1 MTPELWQKV
10 DHLLELSLDLD
21 PRKRAEFLDKA
32 CAGDDLLR
40 REVETL
46 LSAHDSANGF
56 IEELPSEEV
65 IELFTGL
72 PESLSEGEWVG
83 HYKILSR
90 IGAGGMGEIY
100 LAEDT
105 RLGRRVALKLL
116 PGHLTQDRVRLRRFE
131 QEARAVAALSHPNVC
146 MIHEMVETEEGH
158 PCIVMEYVE
167 GETLRER
174 LTGPRMKRS
183 DALDISIQVASALEG
198 AHAAGIIHRDI
209 KPENIMIRPDGYVKV
224 LDFGLAKLAED
235 QAAAADSKAQTI
247 SRVSTDAGLVIG
259 TVSYMSPE
267 QARGLA
273 VDKRTD
279 VWSLGVVLYE
289 MIAGNR
295 PFLGETN
302 SDIIAAL
309 LTTEPPSL
317 SLHVSEAPP
326 EIEQTIAKCLM
337 KDREA
342 RYQSA
347 AQLIDDLRS
356 VKQDLKPEAGG
367 AAVKSAGLGATYPT
381 RRTLIFS
388 ALALLAVAA
397 IIYAWLMRA
406 RPVTVRPEIKTLAVL
421 PFKSLNEEAGDNYL
435 GLGIA
440 DAIITRTSRMGSLIV
455 RPTSAVRGYHDQ
467 ETDPLEAARRL
478 QVDAVL
484 DGSVQRVGDHLRVS
498 LNLLRTRDGVSL
510 WAGTFDR
517 EMKSAFA
524 LQDDISLDVVKALKL
539 TLTASE
545 ERQFANHPTENAE
558 AYDYYLRGRYY
569 LGRDSAGDSKTALTM
584 FERATAL
591 DSSFALAHAGLADAS
606 TRIFFG
612 VDADKMYEEKAF
624 VALEKALALDPN
636 LADAYVIRANLT
648 WNIANGFPHEK
659 AFREHQRALAINPN
673 LANARS
679 SMAAH
684 IIHIGLL
691 DKAMDE
697 LQTALRLDPDNR
709 FATVRIARIY
719 WYQQNYEL
727 ALALY
732 EKSALGGFLAEKA
745 LTLWHLG
752 RKDEAFVEVEKGL
765 KQPSL
770 RGGSRADLQA
780 VFAILLA
787 DSGRRQEA
795 REYIRLSIEQ
805 GEGLSHFHHAAFS
818 IACAYALMGEKE
830 LALQWLKE
838 TAEQGMPC
846 YPLFNTEPALN
857 NLRDDPRFV
866 EFMEKIKKQYEGYL
880 RELG

>member
-10 DHLLELSLDLD
+10 DHLLGLSLDLD
-21 PRKRAEFLDKA
+21 PQKRAEFLDNA

-40 REVETL
+40 REVESL
-46 LSAHDSANGF
+46 LSAHDSADGF

-65 IELFTGL
+65 IELFTDS
-72 PESLSEGEWVG
+72 PESLRAGESVG
-83 HYKILSR
+83 HYKVISR

-100 LAEDT
+100 LADDA

-116 PGHLTQDRVRLRRFE
+116 PGHLTQDRVRLLRFE

-146 MIHEMVETEEGH
+146 MIHEMIETEDGH

-174 LTGPRMKRS
+174 LTGSPMKLS
-183 DALDISIQVASALEG
+183 EALDISIQVASALGG
-198 AHAAGIIHRDI
+198 AHGAGIIHRDI
-209 KPENIMIRPDGYVKV
+209 KPENIMVRRDGYVKV

-235 QAAAADSKAQTI
+235 QTAAGDSSPQTI
-247 SRVSTDAGLVIG
+247 EMISTEAGLVMG

-267 QARGLA
+267 HARGLT
-273 VDKRTD
+273 VDPRTD
-279 VWSLGVVLYE
+279 IWSLGVVLYE
-289 MIAGNR
+289 MITGKR
-295 PFLGETN
+295 PFVGETN
-302 SDIIAAL
+302 SDIVAAL
-309 LTTEPPSL
+309 LTSEPPPL
-317 SLHVSEAPP
+317 SQQVSEAQPG
-326 EIEQTIAKCLM
+326 IERIIGKCLM

-347 AQLIDDLRS
+347 AQLLDDLRS
-356 VKQDLKPEAGG
+356 VNQGHKPEA
-367 AAVKSAGLGATYPT
+367 AVEAMKSAGRGATHTT
-381 RRTLIFS
+381 RRALIFS
-388 ALALLAVAA
+388 ALAALAVAVL
-397 IIYAWLMRA
+397 IYAWLSRA
-406 RPVTVRPEIKTLAVL
+406 KPSSPQPEVKTLAVL
-421 PFKSLNEEAGDNYL
+421 PFKSLSAEAGDHYL

-440 DAIITRTSRMGSLIV
+440 DAIITRTSRMGSLVV
-455 RPTSAVRGYHDQ
+455 RPTSAVRGYHEK
-467 ETDPLEAARRL
+467 ETDPLEAARQL

-484 DGSVQRVGDHLRVS
+484 DGSVQRVGDHLRIS
-498 LNLLRTRDGVSL
+498 LNLLRARDGVSL

-517 EMKSAFA
+517 EMKNAFA
-524 LQDDISLDVVKALKL
+524 LQDDISLDVVKALKV

-545 ERQFANHPTENAE
+545 EGQFARHPTENAE

-569 LGRDSAGDSKTALTM
+569 LTRDSAGDSKTALTL
-584 FERATAL
+584 FERATTL
-591 DSSFALAHAGLADAS
+591 DPYFALAYAGVADAS

-612 VDADKMYEEKAF
+612 VDNDSIYEEKAF

-636 LADAYVIRANLT
+636 LAEAYVIRANLS

-673 LANARS
+673 LANAHAS
-679 SMAAH
+679 LAGH

-691 DKAMDE
+691 DRAMDE
-697 LQTALRLDPDNR
+697 LQAALRLDPDNR
-709 FATVRIARIY
+709 FAEMRVARIY
-719 WYQQNYEL
+719 WYQQRYEL

-732 EKSALGGFLAEKA
+732 EKSASGGFLAEKA

-752 RKDEAFVEVEKGL
+752 RKDEAFAEVEKSL

-770 RGGSRADLQA
+770 RRGSRADIHS

-787 DSGRRQEA
+787 DNGRRREA
-795 REYIRLSIEQ
+795 QQQIRLAIEN
-805 GEGLSHFHHAAFS
+805 GEGMSHFHHAAFS
-818 IACAYALMGEKE
+818 IACAYALIGEKE
-830 LALQWLKE
+830 LALKWLE
-838 TAEQGMPC
+838 TTAEQGMPC

-857 NLRDDPRFV
+857 NLRDDPRFA

>member
-10 DHLLELSLDLD
+10 DRLLGLSLDLD
-21 PRKRAEFLDKA
+21 PQKRVEFLDDA
-32 CAGDDLLR
+32 CEGDDLLR
-40 REVETL
+40 REVESL
-46 LSAHDSANGF
+46 LSAHDSAGGF

-65 IELFTGL
+65 IELFSGSQ
-72 PESLSEGEWVG
+72 ESLSEGETVG
-83 HYKILSR
+83 HYEVISR

-116 PGHLTQDRVRLRRFE
+116 PEHLTQDRIRLRRFE

-146 MIHEMVETEEGH
+146 MIHEMVEAKEDR

-167 GETLRER
+167 GDTLRER
-174 LTGPRMKRS
+174 MAGERIKWS
-183 DALDISIQVASALEG
+183 EALDITIQVAAALEG
-198 AHAAGIIHRDI
+198 AHRAGIIHRDI
-209 KPENIMIRPDGYVKV
+209 KPENIMLRRDGYVKV

-235 QAAAADSKAQTI
+235 QFAAADSRAQTI
-247 SRVSTDAGLVIG
+247 EMISTEAGLVMG

-273 VDKRTD
+273 VDTRTD
-279 VWSLGVVLYE
+279 IWSMGVVLYE
-289 MIAGNR
+289 MIAGKR
-295 PFLGETN
+295 PFAGETN
-302 SDIIAAL
+302 SDIVASL
-309 LTTEPPSL
+309 LTAEPPPL
-317 SLHVSEAPP
+317 SPHVSGTPP
-326 EIEQTIAKCLM
+326 EIERIIGKCLM
-337 KDREA
+337 KDRDA

-347 AQLIDDLRS
+347 AQLIDDLKS
-356 VKQDLKPEAGG
+356 AGQELKPEAAG
-367 AAVKSAGLGATYPT
+367 AAVKSSGRGATYAT
-381 RRTLIFS
+381 RRVLLFS
-388 ALALLAVAA
+388 ALALVAVAA

-406 RPVTVRPEIKTLAVL
+406 RPVTLQPEVKSLAVL
-421 PFKSLNEEAGDNYL
+421 PFKSLNAEASDHYL

-440 DAIITRTSRMGSLIV
+440 DSIITRTSSMGSLIV

-467 ETDPLEAARRL
+467 QTDPLEAARQL

-498 LNLLRTRDGVSL
+498 LNLLRARDGVSL
-510 WAGTFDR
+510 WANTFDR
-517 EMKSAFA
+517 EMKDAFA

-545 ERQFANHPTENAE
+545 ERQFARHPTENAE

-569 LGRDSAGDSKTALTM
+569 LTRESAGDSKTALTM

-591 DSSFALAHAGLADAS
+591 DPSFALAHAGVADAS

-612 VDADKMYEEKAF
+612 VDTDKTYEEKAF

-636 LADAYVIRANLT
+636 LAEAYVIRANLS

-673 LANARS
+673 LVSAHAS
-679 SMAAH
+679 LAGH

-691 DKAMDE
+691 DRAMDAA
-697 LQTALRLDPDNR
+697 QTALRLDPDNR
-709 FATVRIARIY
+709 FAEMRIARIY
-719 WYQQNYEL
+719 WHQQKYEQ

-732 EKSALGGFLAEKA
+732 EKSAHGGFFAEKA

-752 RKDEAFVEVEKGL
+752 RKDEAFDEVEKSL

-770 RGGSRADLQA
+770 RRGSRADIHS

-795 REYIRLSIEQ
+795 NEQIRLAINN
-805 GEGLSHFHHAAFS
+805 GEGMSHFHHAAFS

-830 LALQWLKE
+830 LALKWLE
-838 TAEQGMPC
+838 NTAEQGMPC

-857 NLRDDPRFV
+857 NLRDDPRFAD
-866 EFMEKIKKQYEGYL
+866 FMEKIRKQYEGYL